1 MSSGNQRQDAPGS
14 LDEIRQ
20 KLRSMMPDLS
30 RNYGITSIEIF
41 GSYVRGEENETSDL
55 DLLVEFDR
63 ARPISLFAYIGIEQ
77 MLSDILGVKVDLVE
91 KIALK
96 PALRQRILD
105 EAIKV

>member
-1 MSSGNQRQDAPGS
+1 MSSGNHRQEAPGS

-20 KLRSMMPDLS
+20 KLRSLMPDLS

-63 ARPISLFAYIGIEQ
+63 ARRHDRYRSLRISGSNRCFLI
-77 MLSDILGVKVDLVE
+77 SWV
-91 KIALK
+91 
-96 PALRQRILD
+96 
-105 EAIKV
+105 